1 MATSQYFNNYKAAN
15 EQNLVDQLTIEAI
28 QIKGMDVKYMPRDLP
43 AYDSLFGEDP
53 TSAFTTCVPIEMYL
67 ETVDGFGGDGDL
79 FSKFGYI
86 MKKTAVFVVS
96 KTRFKAEF
104 PSLPRPRE
112 GDLIFMPITN
122 AVLEIKYVELE
133 DPFFQNGAQ
142 YVYKLKCELFEF
154 SRETFD
160 IADTEVNGI
169 VDSVLGTY
177 DPSQVTPEDSDNDK
191 LQEAADSFVQ
201 FDPENLFGGR

>member
-1 MATSQYFNNYKAAN
+1 MATSQYFNNYQASN
-15 EQNLVDQLTIEAI
+15 EQNLIDQLTIEAI
-28 QIKGMDVKYMPRDLP
+28 QIKGMDVKYLSRDLP

-53 TSAFTTCVPIEMYL
+53 TSAFTSCTSIEMYL

-104 PSLPRPRE
+104 PLLNRPRE
-112 GDLIFMPITN
+112 GDLIYMPITK

-154 SRETFD
+154 SRESFD
-160 IADTEVNGI
+160 VGDAEVDGI
-169 VDSVLGTY
+169 VDAVLGTY
-177 DPSQVTPEDSDNDK
+177 DPSTSTPEDSDNEK
-191 LQEAADSFVQ
+191 LQQAADSLIQ
-201 FDPENLFGGR
+201 FDPSNLFGGR